1 MIYLFILLF
10 IPVFFVGFVMYVNNL
25 YEYMI
30 NNNLDTVLLLI
41 GVFVSI
47 ISIFI
52 IFKLLGLIDKEDVKL
67 LKFQKR
73 IDAYIGL
80 LSFSLLFL
88 LGIALMVNSFIGLLS
103 YSKLILGTSLV
114 CMYIYILYYYF
125 LQRSVMIFKVEDMYK
140 IKEDLYMVIFY
151 NKEVGKVETYESKNT
166 LKKNKSYKC
175 LYNKGSNIILKISNE
190 VIEVD

>member
-80 LSFSLLFL
+80 LSFS
-88 LGIALMVNSFIGLLS
+88 
-103 YSKLILGTSLV
+103 
-114 CMYIYILYYYF
+114 
-125 LQRSVMIFKVEDMYK
+125 
-140 IKEDLYMVIFY
+140 
-151 NKEVGKVETYESKNT
+151 
-166 LKKNKSYKC
+166 
-175 LYNKGSNIILKISNE
+175 
-190 VIEVD
+190 